1 MSKLTASFFDNIDDI
16 DSECW
21 DHLGCCDNI
30 YYTPQFFKAFELA
43 HDDIEFKY
51 IVIYRDGEPVAFA
64 NTQIVTISI
73 KTITK
78 NIKISDTIKRN
89 INNFF
94 DKNSPRILFCGNV
107 FLSGE
112 YGTFLRKGEDKE
124 ETFKAIANAVKELYK
139 PNRTLNAIFIKD
151 FKEESLWITKSLRC
165 YDYIPM
171 HVEPNM
177 IIHLKEEWTSFE
189 DYKCALKSK
198 YRVKANKADSKSK
211 DLRAKLFTPECIELY
226 KDQMQ
231 ALYENTI
238 ANSNFNA
245 QVLNLNTYTHLKAF
259 FGDKFIVKGYFKEDK
274 LVGYLSAMVNGEN
287 LDAHFIGLDY
297 SLNKTYGIYPRIL
310 NDYVRLGIEHKSK
323 RINLGRTAS
332 EIKSTLGAV
341 PEDLTCY
348 IRHRKTIQNQ
358 LMKPF
363 IKNVQIKSFKQH
375 QPFKDDQPIKKEA
388 KAAS

>member
-1 MSKLTASFFDNIDDI
+1 MGQLTASFFDHIDDI
-16 DSECW
+16 DSKHW
-21 DHLGCCDNI
+21 DSLGCCDNT
-30 YYTPQFFKAFELA
+30 YYTPEFFKAFELA

-51 IVIYRDGEPVAFA
+51 IIIFRGDEAIAFA

-73 KTITK
+73 ETITK

-94 DKNSPRILFCGNV
+94 NKNSPRILFCGNV

-112 YGTFLRKGEDKE
+112 YGTFLKKGEDKE
-124 ETFKAIANAVKELYK
+124 ETFKAIADAVKELYK

-151 FKEESLWITKSLRC
+151 FKQESLYITNSLRC

-171 HVEPNM
+171 KVEPNM
-177 IIHLKEEWTSFE
+177 IIYLKEEWTSFD
-189 DYKCALKSK
+189 DYKNALKSK
-198 YRVKANKADSKSK
+198 YRVKANKADSTSKSLK
-211 DLRAKLFTPECIELY
+211 AKLFTPECIERY
-226 KDQMQ
+226 KDQLQ

-238 ANSNFNA
+238 SNSNFNA

-259 FGDKFIVKGYFKEDK
+259 FGDKFIVKGYFSDDK
-274 LVGYLSAMVNGEN
+274 LVGYLSAMVNQDN

-297 SLNKTYGIYPRIL
+297 SLNKSHAIYPRIL
-310 NDYVRLGIEHKSK
+310 NDYVRLGIEHGSK

-332 EIKSTLGAV
+332 EIKSTLGAL

-363 IKNVQIKSFKQH
+363 IKNVQIKSYKQH
-375 QPFKDDQPIKKEA
+375 QPFKENSSTKKEA
-388 KAAS
+388 KTAS